1 MKLKR
6 YWMILLIWIGTFF
19 GLQAPIEA
27 QTGKDQMTVI
37 VEIEGDPY
45 ERKEYIETYHP
56 FVQVE
61 FVYDTLLNALALK
74 GKRED
79 LIQLSQQTF
88 IKVMHYVQ
96 TYRVP
101 EPIGSTAF
109 EEIPS
114 PELNIPYT
122 GEGVKVGVID
132 TGIDYR
138 HPDLKEN
145 YKGGYDVVEFDEDPM
160 ETMPE
165 DGMPTIHGTHVS
177 GIIAAK
183 GKRTGVAPDAEIY
196 GYRALGP
203 GGFGTSVQVIA
214 ALEKAVEDGMDIINL
229 SLGNSVN
236 SPDWPT
242 SVAVNKA
249 IDMGVAVVI
258 ANGNDGP
265 GKWTV
270 SSPATAVNAI
280 SVGASIDEGIIP
292 FLEIPLMDKRIS
304 LSPLSGSVPWD
315 IQKPYKLLDGGLG
328 KKPLS
333 SLEGALVLMKRGE
346 ISFGE
351 KAKNAE
357 EAGARGVIIYN
368 HNEETF
374 QGGLDTEVS
383 IPVVSVSRE
392 DGEWLIEHV
401 IEKNEWVYPAYEEI
415 SNDIADFSSRGPVVV
430 NWDIKPD
437 LVAPGVNI
445 TSTIPDGQYE
455 SLQGTSMAAPY
466 VAGTAALIKEAH
478 PDWGPEKIKAALL
491 TTALPLKK
499 EDGSLYDPIVQGV
512 GRIQPEK
519 AIDPPFLVY
528 NSRLTFGKL
537 TEKENRKK
545 ISLFIENRDH
555 ITRRFTFDYPER
567 QNGLVWRLP
576 GTLYIPPGETEE
588 IEIELKADSD
598 RLEKGLHQGW
608 LSINSQDQTIQL
620 PYIFV
625 HETADYPRAGGL
637 DFSFLPLK
645 PDEYRFQIYLPEGAD
660 QLVVELYDPDTLQ
673 YQKTLIEEEDVRSGM
688 YTQIFKRN
696 TLGLSGN
703 YLMLARVLSGSEYDS
718 VFSRIYIDHG
728 GS

>member
-1 MKLKR
+1 MKR

-598 RLEKGLHQGW
+598 RLERDCIRDGSASTVKIRPFSYRIFLFMKPLTIREQEGL
-608 LSINSQDQTIQL
+608 
-620 PYIFV
+620 IF
-625 HETADYPRAGGL
+625 H
-637 DFSFLPLK
+637 FSP
-645 PDEYRFQIYLPEGAD
+645 
-660 QLVVELYDPDTLQ
+660 
-673 YQKTLIEEEDVRSGM
+673 
-688 YTQIFKRN
+688 
-696 TLGLSGN
+696 
-703 YLMLARVLSGSEYDS
+703 
-718 VFSRIYIDHG
+718 
-728 GS
+728 